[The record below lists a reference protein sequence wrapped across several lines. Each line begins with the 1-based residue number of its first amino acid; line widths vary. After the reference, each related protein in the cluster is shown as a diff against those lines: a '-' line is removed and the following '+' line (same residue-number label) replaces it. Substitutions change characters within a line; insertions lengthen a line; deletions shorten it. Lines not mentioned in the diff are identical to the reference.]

1 MLKINNFRNKF
12 FSLFLGMGFL
22 TLTLFGLGGTSAVAR
37 AQETG
42 GDKHVFVFVREGCS
56 ACAKEESFL
65 ETIQN
70 NDIEVTLLNIEEPSN
85 YANFL
90 KIVEVNKLSKVTPI
104 TLVGG
109 EVLVGFDSA
118 ELTGKKILTLAD
130 ENHPSVETYLKK
142 EEVSEEGTGE
152 VCNLSGAESCTQN
165 EIKKDTLEKIKVPFV
180 GVIETKDLSLFSLA
194 ALLGFID
201 GFNPCAM
208 WVLVAFLIALSQVGS
223 QLKMIIVAGLFIVAE
238 SIMYF
243 LILNV
248 WYKTWDFIKLDWLML
263 PLVGLLSLGG
273 GIYFLY
279 KFRKNKGQLVCDVTS
294 LEHQRKT
301 TTKIKD
307 IATRP
312 LSVIGAFVIIGL
324 AFSVNI
330 IEFACSIGLAQ
341 SFTKILEIN
350 NLNFWIQ
357 QWYTGV
363 YTLFYMVDDFIVF
376 GLAIFGYQKFYQFG
390 AKYSN
395 LALLIG
401 GILLIILGILM
412 MSGKNVFVF

>member
-1 MLKINNFRNKF
+1 MLKINNFRSKF
-12 FSLFLGMGFL
+12 FSLFLGIGFL
-22 TLTLFGLGGTSAVAR
+22 ALTFLGLGGVTDSAR
-37 AQETG
+37 AKETG
-42 GDKHVFVFVREGCS
+42 GDKHVFVFIREGCS

-65 ETIQN
+65 KTIQDK
-70 NDIEVTLLNIEEPSN
+70 DIKVTLLNIEDPAN
-85 YANFL
+85 YENFL
-90 KIVEVNKLSKVTPI
+90 KIVETNNLSKVTPI

-109 EVLVGFDSA
+109 EVLVGFDNA
-118 ELTGKKILTLAD
+118 ELTGKKILNLAD
-130 ENHPSVETYLKK
+130 GDHSNIETYLKK
-142 EEVSEEGTGE
+142 EEVSEEETGE
-152 VCNLSGAESCTQN
+152 VCNLSGAEACTQS
-165 EIKKDTLEKIKVPFV
+165 EIKKDTLEKVKVPLI
-180 GVIETKDLSLFSLA
+180 GVIETKDFSLLSLA

-312 LSVIGAFVIIGL
+312 LSIIGAFVIIGL

-330 IEFACSIGLAQ
+330 IEFACSVGLAQ
-341 SFTKILEIN
+341 SFTKILELN
-350 NLNFWIQ
+350 NLSFWTQ
-357 QWYTGV
+357 QWYTGI

-376 GLAIFGYQKFYQFG
+376 GLAIFGYRKFYQFG

-412 MSGKNVFVF
+412 MIGKNVFVF